1 MLKFNCL
8 ASFLL
13 QLLLV
18 ASLTSAEDLEDRFQ
32 QTKDRNV
39 YRPGNS
45 LEELRS
51 KEINITDIIQ
61 ILEEHEKDLTNL
73 RIMQGHTLDI
83 IAGNL
88 EIRNG
93 NKMFRGKKVTYTFQN
108 KIKLCCPGCC
118 TEGLRFASSTPY
130 FPHCTVPSI

>member
-13 QLLLV
+13 LLLV
-18 ASLTSAEDLEDRFQ
+18 VANSALAEALEGQ
-32 QTKDRNV
+32 LH
-39 YRPGNS
+39 RPGTS

-73 RIMQGHTLDI
+73 RILQGQTIDV

-88 EIRNG
+88 KR
-93 NKMFRGKKVTYTFQN
+93 KKAYNIFQKCN
-108 KIKLCCPGCC
+108 
-118 TEGLRFASSTPY
+118 RHFSQ
-130 FPHCTVPSI
+130 

>member
-18 ASLTSAEDLEDRFQ
+18 ASLTSAEALEGQ
-32 QTKDRNV
+32 LHS
-39 YRPGNS
+39 PGTS

-73 RIMQGHTLDI
+73 RILQGQTIDV

-88 EIRNG
+88 KR
-93 NKMFRGKKVTYTFQN
+93 KKAYNIFQKCN
-108 KIKLCCPGCC
+108 
-118 TEGLRFASSTPY
+118 THFSQ
-130 FPHCTVPSI
+130 

>member
-18 ASLTSAEDLEDRFQ
+18 ASLTSAEELEDRFQ

-88 EIRNG
+88 KR
-93 NKMFRGKKVTYTFQN
+93 KKAYNIFQKCN
-108 KIKLCCPGCC
+108 
-118 TEGLRFASSTPY
+118 THFSQ
-130 FPHCTVPSI
+130 

>member
-18 ASLTSAEDLEDRFQ
+18 ASLTSAEELEIRFQ

-93 NKMFRGKKVTYTFQN
+93 NKMFRGK
-108 KIKLCCPGCC
+108 
-118 TEGLRFASSTPY
+118 
-130 FPHCTVPSI
+130 